1 MLPSPG
7 IPPWSVSAVR
17 PVSLQSLLRYFRSVC
32 SHQVWTPPTLWI
44 GFLEAGYTESSES
57 EIQAEP
63 TALFWK
69 NLSQGE
75 AEPDSGRSEG
85 NTAHEGGLSSHLKL

>member
-1 MLPSPG
+1 MLPPPG
-7 IPPWSVSAVR
+7 IPPWSVSVVR
-17 PVSLQSLLRYFRSVC
+17 PVSLQSLLRYPRSVC
-32 SHQVWTPPTLWI
+32 SYQVWTLPTLWI

-57 EIQAEP
+57 GIQAEP

-75 AEPDSGRSEG
+75 AEPDSGRNEG
-85 NTAHEGGLSSHLKL
+85 NIAHKGGLFSHLKL